1 MLNHRLQIAEYAFFV
16 GSVVGWVVAIA
27 SGQIIY
33 AAVPV
38 SVSLLLNLINR
49 LRFEQRMRRRLTAA
63 MNQLHRQLLE
73 ENDAIH
79 EQQLKDAIAQ
89 LQAQL
94 PGYLS
99 QIEAADSHSSDLN
112 IIQLKA
118 QLASLEQS
126 LSSVV
131 QYLNSSSLPARV
143 ENLEKAIGSRG
154 SASATAELGPIHHP
168 LPDVRKRRMDGI
180 ERRLQANQPED
191 AQAPLTKAVTE
202 PQLFTPPPKES
213 APEETPT
220 VSSPVST
227 ESVAQDLPIRS
238 LEVPLAAQ
246 SRGEQNQTPPRFE
259 GGMAGQDVSPAPVQ
273 TQDFSSSPQT
283 WSHLHTLTG
292 HSDWVYSLA
301 ISPDGQTLASGSFD
315 KTIKLWQ
322 LSTGQR
328 SPTLYLNIQRQCF
341 ALLSVRMG
349 KPLASGSF
357 DETIKLWHLDT
368 GELIC
373 TLTGHTASVRSL
385 AIATEGQALVSGSFD
400 ETIKLWR
407 LDTGE
412 FIGNV
417 AEQTGAVSAIA
428 ISPDGQTIASG
439 ARDGIITLR
448 QLDPTRATTKP
459 AFTLTLTGNLS
470 SVCSLAISP
479 DGQILAAGCTDG
491 NVKLWQLS
499 SGELLNALNGHLGP
513 VMSAVFSLDAQTLI
527 SGSADG
533 TIRIWHLATGEQL
546 GVLTND
552 SAGSVMSVAISPD
565 GQLIAG
571 GGADSTVKIW
581 QRD

>member
-1 MLNHRLQIAEYAFFV
+1 MLNHRLQIAEYVFFV

-73 ENDAIH
+73 ESDAIH

-143 ENLEKAIGSRG
+143 ENLENAIGSRG

-180 ERRLQANQPED
+180 ERRLQANQPDD
-191 AQAPLTKAVTE
+191 AKAPLTKAITK
-202 PQLFTPPPKES
+202 PQLFTPPPRES

-220 VSSPVST
+220 VSSPPST

-238 LEVPLAAQ
+238 LEVPPAAQ

-259 GGMAGQDVSPAPVQ
+259 GGMAGQEVSPAPVQ

-322 LSTGQR
+322 LSTGQLTHSLSEHSKAVFCVAI
-328 SPTLYLNIQRQCF
+328 SPDGQT
-341 ALLSVRMG
+341 
-349 KPLASGSF
+349 LASGSF

-407 LDTGE
+407 LDRGE

-499 SGELLNALNGHLGP
+499 GGELLKILKGHLGP

-533 TIRIWHLATGEQL
+533 TIRIWYLATGEQL

>member
-1 MLNHRLQIAEYAFFV
+1 MLNHRLQIAEYVFFV
-16 GSVVGWVVAIA
+16 GSVVGWIVAIA

-49 LRFEQRMRRRLTAA
+49 LRSEQRMRRRLTAA
-63 MNQLHRQLLE
+63 INQLHRQLLE

-143 ENLEKAIGSRG
+143 ENLEKAQGSRG

-180 ERRLQANQPED
+180 ESRANQPD
-191 AQAPLTKAVTE
+191 KTQAPPTKAVTE

-213 APEETPT
+213 APEETST
-220 VSSPVST
+220 LSSPLST

-238 LEVPLAAQ
+238 LKAPP
-246 SRGEQNQTPPRFE
+246 SRGEQKQTPPSFE

-273 TQDFSSSPQT
+273 TQDFSSPPQT

-322 LSTGQR
+322 LSTGQITHTLSEHSKAVFCVAI
-328 SPTLYLNIQRQCF
+328 SPDGQT
-341 ALLSVRMG
+341 
-349 KPLASGSF
+349 LASGSF
-357 DETIKLWHLDT
+357 DETIKLWYLDT

-385 AIATEGQALVSGSFD
+385 AIAAEGQALVSGSFD

-499 SGELLNALNGHLGP
+499 SGELLKILKGHLGP
-513 VMSAVFSLDAQTLI
+513 VMSAVFSLDSQTLI

-533 TIRIWHLATGEQL
+533 TIKIWYLATGEQL
-546 GVLTND
+546 GVLTNN